1 MNALSNLSSE
11 QSPKKPKTTIKGT
24 TPKPNHKNAGGQ
36 ETIDFKSQICKG
48 LSQLHVYLKKIFKST
63 AVYTCMTLQF
73 NFPAKECCSYWKK
86 SKTNKYYNMLW
97 KTLSFQNC

>member
-48 LSQLHVYLKKIFKST
+48 LSQLHVYLKK
-63 AVYTCMTLQF
+63 YLNLQLF
-73 NFPAKECCSYWKK
+73 IPA
-86 SKTNKYYNMLW
+86 
-97 KTLSFQNC
+97 